1 VSDRRLT
8 VLLDEGTPAP
18 VANPFTRHGHRV
30 IHFHEV
36 LTPGEGVKDAV
47 VAAMAMQN
55 DAALIAVDSDLKR
68 LMRRHG
74 SSPDNARFKSL
85 NLIWL
90 SCNPVMATK
99 RIEQAM
105 SFIEHEWE
113 FACRKRAR
121 RLWIEI
127 GPHRMASYR

>member
-1 VSDRRLT
+1 MSDGRLT
-8 VLLDEGTPAP
+8 VLLDEGTPAQ
-18 VANPFTRHGHRV
+18 VADPFTHNGHRV

-36 LTPGEGVKDAV
+36 LTRGEGVKDTV
-47 VAAMAMQN
+47 VAAMAIEN
-55 DAALIAVDSDLKR
+55 DAALIAVDSDLNM
-68 LMRRHG
+68 LMRRFG
-74 SSPDNARFKSL
+74 STPDNARFKSL

-113 FACRKRAR
+113 LACRKRAR

-127 GPHRMASYR
+127 GPHRLATYR

>member
-18 VANPFTRHGHRV
+18 VANPFTLNGHRV

-36 LTPGEGVKDAV
+36 LTRGEGVQDAV
-47 VAAMAMQN
+47 VAAMAIQN
-55 DAALIAVDSDLKR
+55 DAALIAVDPDLKR
-68 LMRRHG
+68 LMRRFG
-74 SSPDNARFKSL
+74 STADNARFKSL

-113 FACRKRAR
+113 FACGKRAR
-121 RLWIEI
+121 RLWIDI
-127 GPHRMASYR
+127 GSHRMATYR

>member
-1 VSDRRLT
+1 VSERLT
-8 VLLDEGTPAP
+8 VLLDEGTPVP
-18 VANPFTRHGHRV
+18 VADPFRRNGHRV
-30 IHFHEV
+30 ILFHEV
-36 LTPGEGVKDAV
+36 LTRGEGVQDAV

-55 DAALIAVDSDLKR
+55 DAALIAVDPDLRR
-68 LMRRHG
+68 LMRRFG
-74 SSPDNARFKSL
+74 PTADNARFKSL

-90 SCNPVMATK
+90 NCNPTLATK

-121 RLWIEI
+121 RLWIDI
-127 GPHRMASYR
+127 GAHRMASYR

>member
-1 VSDRRLT
+1 VSDGRLT
-8 VLLDEGTPAP
+8 VLLDEGTPVP
-18 VANPFTRHGHRV
+18 VAEPFSRNRHRV

-36 LTPGEGVKDAV
+36 LPRGEGVKDAV
-47 VAAMAMQN
+47 VATMAIQN
-55 DAALIAVDSDLKR
+55 DAALIAVDPDLTR
-68 LMRRHG
+68 LVRRFG
-74 SSPDNARFKSL
+74 SSPDNARFKNL

-90 SCNPVMATK
+90 SCGPVMATK

-121 RLWIEI
+121 RLWIDI
-127 GPHRMASYR
+127 GQHRMTSYR

>member
-1 VSDRRLT
+1 VSAGGLI
-8 VLLDEGTPAP
+8 VMLDEGTPVP
-18 VANPFTRHGHRV
+18 VADPFVRNGHRV

-36 LTPGEGVKDAV
+36 LTRGEGVKDAV
-47 VAAMAMQN
+47 VAAMAIQN
-55 DAALIAVDSDLKR
+55 NAALIAVDPDLTR
-68 LMRRHG
+68 LVRRFG
-74 SSPDNARFKSL
+74 SSPGNDRFKSL

-90 SCNPVMATK
+90 SCGPVMATK

-121 RLWIEI
+121 RLWIDI
-127 GPHRMASYR
+127 GQHRMTSYR

>member
-1 VSDRRLT
+1 MSNGRLT
-8 VLLDEGTPAP
+8 VLLDEGTPVP
-18 VANPFTRHGHRV
+18 VANPFARNGHRV

-36 LTPGEGVKDAV
+36 LRRGEGVKDDV
-47 VAAMAMQN
+47 VATMALQN
-55 DAALIAVDSDLKR
+55 DAALIAVDPDLRR
-68 LMRRHG
+68 LVRRFG
-74 SSPDNARFKSL
+74 SSPDHARFKSL

-90 SCNPVMATK
+90 SCGPVMATK

-121 RLWIEI
+121 RLWIDI
-127 GPHRMASYR
+127 GLHKMTSHR